1 LEGRLRE
8 AVVEQIVAIIVAE
21 IVTALEPVI
30 GPTQALL
37 AVAVVTLTR
46 LVHLLPIRH
55 DDSAIMLRVLEVVL
69 GQHRIAGG
77 LGVTREGNVFLG
89 DMRGRTANL
98 HVRPVR
104 LKAAR

>member
-1 LEGRLRE
+1 
-8 AVVEQIVAIIVAE
+8 
-21 IVTALEPVI
+21 
-30 GPTQALL
+30 
-37 AVAVVTLTR
+37 
-46 LVHLLPIRH
+46 
-55 DDSAIMLRVLEVVL
+55 
-69 GQHRIAGG
+69 